1 MPSLTE
7 VWQQM
12 LDAHS
17 MALNTAL
24 PGEVVKYDADTGK
37 AEVRALIRMKYTDG
51 TILTPPVIPNV
62 PILLPRTQ
70 GASLTLPI
78 APGDPV
84 LLVFAQRSIDRWLSE
99 GGEVDAGDARTHAM
113 SDAFAIPG
121 AFSFK
126 AGTTGETG
134 TVLKDGNTKVK
145 LTGEKVAIGNSTAEL
160 LEQIV
165 DALDAIATSTAG
177 GTPTLLSNAADITTA
192 KEKIESIKGSI

>member
-126 AGTTGETG
+126 DGPTGETG

-160 LEQIV
+160 LTEV
-165 DALDAIATSTAG
+165 AKALDDAVAGFQTLAPIPYPATALIAASTAIK
-177 GTPTLLSNAADITTA
+177 SIT
-192 KEKIESIKGSI
+192 GSL